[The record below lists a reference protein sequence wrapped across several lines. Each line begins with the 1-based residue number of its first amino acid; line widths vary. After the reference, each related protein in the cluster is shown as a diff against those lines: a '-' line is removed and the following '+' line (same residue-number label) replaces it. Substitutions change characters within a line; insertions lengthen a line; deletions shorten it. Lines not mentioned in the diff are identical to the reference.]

1 MGVKD
6 LLAQNRS
13 AIVQKW
19 FDRIAKTYPAN
30 SQKFIKEQKDRF
42 ANPVGSTIR
51 QGIEGL
57 YEELLR
63 DMDTGKVREYLDS
76 IVRIQAV
83 QDFSPSEALSFIPS
97 LKGIIREEL
106 KREMQER
113 RVLEELSEIETRIDR
128 LTLLAFDRYM
138 RCREKIYE
146 IRMQEMRAQSAGVMG
161 RIQGGEV
168 RRGGVPGPPKAAGDS
183 EEWPMADWPPTN
195 D

>member
-6 LLAQNRS
+6 LLSQNRS
-13 AIVQKW
+13 AIVQRW

-63 DMDTGKVREYLDS
+63 DMDTGKVREYLDP

-106 KREMQER
+106 KREVQER

-146 IRMQEMRAQSAGVMG
+146 IRL
-161 RIQGGEV
+161 GELQNRSV
-168 RRGGVPGPPKAAGDS
+168 EVTERVQRNEGRRGGARRSPKGAGDS
-183 EEWPMADWPPTN
+183 EERPMADGPPTT